1 MPACTSTMD
10 ERLSWIKSV
19 DTTWSSVTPKIPC
32 KECSK
37 RYKDFCEQPDCVTS
51 FSKCHNVVGLELAT
65 TQEKPWSHRGLAMHV
80 QTVCSAT
87 DIVGQYQ
94 TNRELSK
101 QRAPI
106 QAVSHG
112 PSIHSADESLVS
124 TDSGNQATAHDKQ
137 ISLCT
142 AMQAKFWNTH
152 RQQDKRQAVC
162 LATMCEFYQS
172 ASATSKSA

>member
-1 MPACTSTMD
+1 MSLHHTTKALHLTFESTCQSCSHSTAVQTTHRSNCYMRQLPNRLPSSESICIDPALLTLTNLELREMPACTSTMD

-87 DIVGQYQ
+87 DIVGQYHMDHQ
-94 TNRELSK
+94 FT
-101 QRAPI
+101 
-106 QAVSHG
+106 V
-112 PSIHSADESLVS
+112 
-124 TDSGNQATAHDKQ
+124 Q
-137 ISLCT
+137 IKAL
-142 AMQAKFWNTH
+142 
-152 RQQDKRQAVC
+152 
-162 LATMCEFYQS
+162 
-172 ASATSKSA
+172 